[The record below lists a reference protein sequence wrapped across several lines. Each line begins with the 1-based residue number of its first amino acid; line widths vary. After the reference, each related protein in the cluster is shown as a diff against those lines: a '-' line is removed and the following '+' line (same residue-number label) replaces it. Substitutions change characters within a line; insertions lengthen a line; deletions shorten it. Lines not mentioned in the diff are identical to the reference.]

1 MIPSK
6 TFIISPVPATLY
18 TNEQL
23 PQCLLSH
30 YKVPI

>member
-23 PQCLLSH
+23 PQRLLGR